1 MKRLAKTVA
10 AVLAAA
16 CLWTAPADVWAQTS
30 NESKARQL
38 FNGGVEAFKSKDYKT
53 AARAF
58 DEAFE
63 IAQKPALL
71 FSSAQA
77 LRREY
82 ERTEDATVARAAIQR
97 YERYLDLQKTGGRRV
112 DAKRSLVDLQ
122 RLVGAG
128 EGGGSLAQETVVQI
142 NSPTKGAVGSLDGGP
157 MQALP
162 FSARIDPG
170 KHEVEVYATGYAP
183 RTETFDISKNE
194 ILMFPVALEGKAP
207 ELDITGES
215 GAEVIIDGVPM
226 GETPFLRPLELS
238 PGSHL
243 VAVAANGYKPYVE
256 EIDFTYGSQ
265 TEVQLDLPMTVQR
278 QAAWG
283 VIATGATIFAGG
295 VVVSALGFVAQA
307 EAAQIDRRLQDEGSI
322 SREDAEEYNQLIDDR
337 DRLTGAGS
345 GIAGF
350 GLLVAGTGLL
360 LYLFDEPEIRPPPR
374 KSDDEKETEET
385 KPETPESMDVEVMAA
400 PIVVPGVNGVTQWGM
415 SLQGRF

>member
-1 MKRLAKTVA
+1 MKRLVNLA
-10 AVLAAA
+10 AALLAAA
-16 CLWTAPADVWAQTS
+16 CLCTTPADVWAQS
-30 NESKARQL
+30 GKEAKARQL
-38 FNGGVEAFKSKDYKT
+38 FDGGVEAFKSQDYKT

-58 DEAFE
+58 DEAFDLV
-63 IAQKPALL
+63 QKPALL

-82 ERTEDATVARAAIQR
+82 ERTEDANAARAAIQR
-97 YERYLDLQKTGGRRV
+97 YERYLELQKSGGRRV
-112 DAKRSLVDLQ
+112 DAKRSMVDLR

-128 EGGGSLAQETVVQI
+128 EGGSLAQETVVQI

-157 MQALP
+157 IQALP

-170 KHEVEVYATGYAP
+170 KHEVKVYARGFAS
-183 RTETFDISKNE
+183 RAETFDIAQNE

-207 ELDITGES
+207 ELTVTGER
-215 GAEVIIDGVPM
+215 GAEVIVDGVPM
-226 GETPFLRPLELS
+226 GETPFVRPLTLS
-238 PGSHL
+238 PGSHF
-243 VAVAANGYKPYVE
+243 VAVAENGYEPYVE
-256 EIDFTYGSQ
+256 ELDFEYGSQ

-283 VIATGATIFAGG
+283 VIGTGATIFAGG
-295 VVVSALGFVAQA
+295 VVIGALGFVQQA
-307 EAAQIDRRLQDEGSI
+307 EAAEIDRRLQEEGSI
-322 SREDAEEYNQLIDDR
+322 SREEAEEYNQLIDDR
-337 DRLTGAGS
+337 DRLTGSGS

-374 KSDDEKETEET
+374 KADDDAPSDETSPGQE
-385 KPETPESMDVEVMAA
+385 ESMDVEVMAA
-400 PIVVPGVNGVTQWGM
+400 PIVVPGANGVTQWGM